1 MSAPPPQPPGGYS
14 LFPNPNSKPP
24 TTKRPSSRTRRSE
37 SRERSRTR
45 APTPGAEATTSSAP
59 HAIDT
64 SPPRQGRRHRQR
76 PSIDTTVSPQT
87 IHQSPMDDVQIAV
100 ATRVEA
106 PIHVQRPPPVADIP
120 PRSDTAFSEA
130 QTLVRSNSTRSRSSI
145 AKLPLREESS
155 SAGQPSR
162 PQPAIR
168 SIFPQYNPEVSLN
181 QQDYFPTQTSPT
193 HIPRAVISRMTY
205 QPEDHHVEA
214 SSPAVAQAQ
223 RWPPRNHEIPTLP
236 VESSTE
242 QLKNLWKVVNGWKA
256 SPSDGRVFCM
266 KLSQE
271 KDAPV
276 YTLSSRQ
283 QPFYNMRLDPT
294 SASAIVTLSRHDPN
308 KHYKAASAS
317 TNSSASSIINNVVG
331 SKDANKNSDSK
342 NWQEVISTTL
352 EEESRRHRPNDG
364 LVALLYP
371 AAAQNVALNR
381 PDDAKAIAMA
391 ETECTR
397 LVWDDDSGSHF
408 LVHPALATP
417 FCITIERNAA
427 WSRTEYTLEHHESPQ
442 HLAKLTRDGTG
453 SGWLEVDTAIAAK
466 IESFFVVDVAVAAL
480 LLVAAG
486 DERTSHVETFEPP
499 PLPPTLDTASG
510 DGRSSRLGGRSGKK
524 SSKRKME
531 AFEIDVESQDGGFAK
546 FEQVTKET
554 RRKLPWPLRAAFK
567 VLGGVFKC
575 FVWCLTII
583 FKALAAV
590 VVGLARCVGV
600 K

>member
-1 MSAPPPQPPGGYS
+1 
-14 LFPNPNSKPP
+14 
-24 TTKRPSSRTRRSE
+24 
-37 SRERSRTR
+37 
-45 APTPGAEATTSSAP
+45 
-59 HAIDT
+59 
-64 SPPRQGRRHRQR
+64 
-76 PSIDTTVSPQT
+76 
-87 IHQSPMDDVQIAV
+87 MDDVQIAV

-106 PIHVQRPPPVADIP
+106 PIQVQRPPPVADIP

-145 AKLPLREESS
+145 AKLPLRDESS
-155 SAGQPSR
+155 SAGQSSR
-162 PQPAIR
+162 TQPPLR

-205 QPEDHHVEA
+205 QPEDNIETL
-214 SSPAVAQAQ
+214 SPAVAQTQ

-276 YTLSSRQ
+276 YTLSSKQ

-308 KHYKAASAS
+308 KPYKAPSTS
-317 TNSSASSIINNVVG
+317 TNSSASSILGNVVG
-331 SKDANKNSDSK
+331 NKDASKNADSK

-371 AAAQNVALNR
+371 AAAQTVALNR
-381 PDDAKAIAMA
+381 PDDANAIAMA

-453 SGWLEVDTAIAAK
+453 TGWLEVDTAIAAK
-466 IESFFVVDVAVAAL
+466 IESFFIVDVAVAAL

-486 DERTSHVETFEPP
+486 DERTAHVETFEPP
-499 PLPPTLDTASG
+499 PLPPSLDTASG
-510 DGRSSRLGGRSGKK
+510 EGRSSRLGGRGGKK
-524 SSKRKME
+524 SGKRAME
-531 AFEIDVESQDGGFAK
+531 VFEMDVESQDGGFAK
-546 FEQVTKET
+546 FEQAAKET

-567 VLGGVFKC
+567 VLAGLFKC
-575 FVWCLTII
+575 FVWCLTMI
-583 FKALAAV
+583 FKALAAI